1 MMTVQ
6 FRTQRKEMIQ
16 ILEREKQITSTRE
29 RSIPPKNRKEI
40 MKKEKIEKRAIQHE
54 KEMKKIKSG
63 TEESEA
69 EKERGNQE
77 VEIAAGSFNNHR
89 KEVSRQKAT
98 FWHSAKLIHLF
109 FTGITTREEEA

>member
-1 MMTVQ
+1 
-6 FRTQRKEMIQ
+6 
-16 ILEREKQITSTRE
+16 
-29 RSIPPKNRKEI
+29 

-98 FWHSAKLIHLF
+98 CGIPAKLILLMF
-109 FTGITTREEEA
+109 IGITTREEEEAWWAEDLSERWAMIPSRFKSLD